1 MSRVLNLLAWGA
13 VAVIVAL
20 TALNWSVL
28 AAPAQLDLV
37 IARVQVP
44 LGVTLL
50 GVTAVLSALFLLAS
64 LQNQIGSLLE
74 TRRLLKEVKRVQDL
88 ADRAEAS
95 RIESLHEHLA
105 SEFRRLNERLD
116 SLGGGADAAAKHWQA
131 TSPVLVEV
139 ATLGEREHG

>member
-1 MSRVLNLLAWGA
+1 MGRVLNLLAWGA

-20 TALNWSVL
+20 SALNWSVL

-37 IARVQVP
+37 IAHVQVP

-50 GVTAVLSALFLLAS
+50 GVTAVLAALFLVAS

-74 TRRLLKEVKRVQDL
+74 TRRLFKEVKRVQDL

-105 SEFRRLNERLD
+105 SEFRQLNERLD
-116 SLGGGADAAAKHWQA
+116 SLGAAAGAAAKDRQA
-131 TSPVLVEV
+131 ASPVSAE
-139 ATLGEREHG
+139 AAALGERDRG

>member
-13 VAVIVAL
+13 VAVIAAL
-20 TALNWSVL
+20 SALNWPVL
-28 AAPAQLDLV
+28 ASPAQLDLV
-37 IARVQVP
+37 IAQVQVP

-50 GVTAVLSALFLLAS
+50 GVTAVLAALFLVAS

-74 TRRLLKEVKRVQDL
+74 TRRLFKEVKRVQDL
-88 ADRAEAS
+88 ADKAEAS

-116 SLGGGADAAAKHWQA
+116 SLGAAAGAAAKDRKA
-131 TSPVLVEV
+131 ASPVSAEA
-139 ATLGEREHG
+139 ATLGERDRG

>member
-1 MSRVLNLLAWGA
+1 MGRVLNLLAWGA

-20 TALNWSVL
+20 SALNWSVL

-37 IARVQVP
+37 IAHVQVP

-50 GVTAVLSALFLLAS
+50 GVTAVLAALFLVAS

-74 TRRLLKEVKRVQDL
+74 TRRLFKEVKRVQDL

-105 SEFRRLNERLD
+105 TEFRQLNERIA
-116 SLGGGADAAAKHWQA
+116 SLDAAAGAAAKDRQGA
-131 TSPVLVEV
+131 SPVSAEV
-139 ATLGEREHG
+139 ATLGERDRG